1 MSVISVRADIVGK
14 SHDKEVFMFAFF
26 LSALLV
32 IVFGVA
38 ITKGAIADEKQQEA
52 RRLLK
57 EQEKAKHDA
66 QK

>member
-1 MSVISVRADIVGK
+1 
-14 SHDKEVFMFAFF
+14 MFAFF

-38 ITKGAIADEKQQEA
+38 ITKGAIADEKHQEA
-52 RRLLK
+52 QRLLK
-57 EQEKAKHDA
+57 EQEKAKHAA